1 MPKLYKYAESKEGK
15 KNGNSRKYIQGAN
28 FISQWSKNH
37 ISGSEA
43 FRYAIQGNII
53 IGLLY
58 LVSNINS
65 SEPPLYL
72 DFLHCINGIQHGC
85 DNSVLHQGNCT
96 WMWAVGGTR
105 AKVNS

>member
-1 MPKLYKYAESKEGK
+1 MLNPKKERKMEIQENTYKEKILFHKESV
-15 KNGNSRKYIQGAN
+15 
-28 FISQWSKNH
+28 
-37 ISGSEA
+37 SGSKA
-43 FRYAIQGNII
+43 LGYAVQGTII
-53 IGLLY
+53 TGLLY